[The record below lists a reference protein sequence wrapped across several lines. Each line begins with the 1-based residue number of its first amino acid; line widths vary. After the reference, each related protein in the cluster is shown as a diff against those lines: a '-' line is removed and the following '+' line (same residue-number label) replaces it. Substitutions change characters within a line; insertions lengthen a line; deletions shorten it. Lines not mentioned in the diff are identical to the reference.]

1 MYSVLTNL
9 EMAGAR
15 PPSSRKASHTP
26 PLVNGYDAGMR
37 EPTSRSTSASVDDT
51 IKSEARDHAD
61 GATPGV
67 KLEGDPSVKADI
79 DDLYNFDMDSAS
91 TSRSPSSE
99 LKTETAALKLEDDR
113 PSATPPVSSRGKPK
127 TEPQLIGHLP
137 RAEDA
142 AMRNFVQ
149 LEQNHYQYGTLGR
162 SREAL
167 ESMTCECQYEHG
179 VDDPDDA
186 CGSDCINR
194 LTQVECM
201 PDDCR
206 CRAYCQNQR

>member
-1 MYSVLTNL
+1 MDL
-9 EMAGAR
+9 
-15 PPSSRKASHTP
+15 
-26 PLVNGYDAGMR
+26 
-37 EPTSRSTSASVDDT
+37 
-51 IKSEARDHAD
+51 AD
-61 GATPGV
+61 GATPGA
-67 KLEGDPSVKADI
+67 KREADPSVKADL

-99 LKTETAALKLEDDR
+99 LKLETAALKLEDDR
-113 PSATPPVSSRGKPK
+113 PSATPPVSSKGKQK
-127 TEPQLIGHLP
+127 SEPQLIGHLP
-137 RAEDA
+137 RAEAA
-142 AMRNFVQ
+142 AMLTFTQ
-149 LEQNHYQYGTLGR
+149 LEANHYQYGTLGR

-201 PDDCR
+201 SDDCR
-206 CRAYCQNQR
+206 CRSYCQNQR